1 MAVATTLVSYG
12 GFLAACGWYGAH
24 ESGYTTMH
32 SLYAG
37 LGSGALMVLCGA
49 GSVGSPVK
57 GDPTYKRWMIAVHV
71 GLMLNALYIVVFGIQ
86 FARSRGLPEKADRNF
101 LFMLM
106 TFGSVMSLYTL
117 VKLKPKKKKE

>member
-1 MAVATTLVSYG
+1 
-12 GFLAACGWYGAH
+12 
-24 ESGYTTMH
+24 
-32 SLYAG
+32 
-37 LGSGALMVLCGA
+37 MVLCGA

-106 TFGSVMSLYTL
+106 TCAAASAGRPALFPTARVPAQVWVRHVVVYARQIEAEEEERVSCYV
-117 VKLKPKKKKE
+117 